1 MITPVEGTAKI
12 RITLS
17 PELVSFLRGARD
29 LLRRHGLLLTAL
41 GLVLLQ
47 TAWKASVVAEAYFKE
62 DDFEFMARAVES
74 GLSWD
79 YLTRVHYGQFMPGG
93 FLLAWVTGRLAPYDW
108 GLASGAVLALHACAG
123 LAVFR
128 MLRVV
133 FGPRPAVIAPLLV
146 FLVAPVTVPALA
158 WWAAGLNTAPLQI
171 ALPMAVASHVLYLRT
186 GRARH
191 AAAAAWW
198 TLFGLAFFLKAYAIP
213 LTLFALTAVYFG
225 GPRAA
230 LRRHARV
237 WLLYGGTLLAYL
249 ALYLF
254 RSVAADAESGRIPA
268 PDDAIGFVWELLA
281 HTFLPTVLGGP
292 WKWFSGTDWA
302 VTSPPGTLVVL
313 SFVVAAVLFAVT
325 VRYRRHAAAAW
336 ALLLAYLVVADIA
349 PPLYGR
355 VYLMGAFAGADSRYV
370 ADAVPL
376 LALVAALAVLP
387 IVGEAEPYR
396 RPPPSR
402 EVVYGLGG
410 LVVGG
415 FTVASLAST
424 AVFAG
429 HLGNER
435 RHSYLREAGR
445 ALAAA
450 PADAVVYDRAAPVDV
465 LPPSYR
471 SYALT
476 SRLLGPLAT
485 PGRRVQMYR
494 PPASPVG
501 LVFDDAGRLVPVEV
515 KGEKTV
521 PTTPDGCW
529 PASGAAV
536 EVPLRRPV
544 AAGSPPGSPAG
555 TLVRL
560 GYASRVPVRVTL
572 WIGDRSTALGL
583 REGFG
588 KVFFLAPPGVDRVL
602 VTDVPAGSG
611 FCTGDVTVGEAVPA
625 P

>member
-17 PELVSFLRGARD
+17 PELVSFLGGTRD

-47 TAWKASVVAEAYFKE
+47 TAWKASVVAEAFFKE
-62 DDFEFMARAVES
+62 DDFEFMARAAES
-74 GLSWD
+74 GLTWD
-79 YLTRVHYGQFMPGG
+79 YLTRVHHGQFMPGG
-93 FLLAWVTGRLAPYDW
+93 FLLTWVTARLAPYGW
-108 GLASGAVLALHACAG
+108 GPASGTVLALHACAG

-133 FGPRPAVIAPLLV
+133 FGPRRAVLVPLLV

-171 ALPMAVASHVLYLRT
+171 ALPMAVASHVLYLRS
-186 GRARH
+186 GRAVH
-191 AAAAAWW
+191 VAAAAGW
-198 TLFGLAFFLKAYAIP
+198 TLFGLAFFLKAFAIP
-213 LTLFALTAVYFG
+213 LVLLALTAVYFG

-249 ALYLF
+249 TLYLV
-254 RSVAADAESGRIPA
+254 RAAAGDTEGGGVPEA
-268 PDDAIGFVWELLA
+268 DDAVGFVWELVA
-281 HTFLPTVLGGP
+281 RTFLPTVLGGP
-292 WKWFSGTDWA
+292 WKWFSGGDWA
-302 VTSPPGTLVVL
+302 VTSPPGLLVAL
-313 SFVVAAVLFAVT
+313 SFVAVAAMFAGT
-325 VRYRRHAAAAW
+325 VRYRRHAAAVW
-336 ALLLAYLVVADIA
+336 GILLAYVVVADIV

-355 VYLMGAFAGADSRYV
+355 VSLVGSFAGSDSRYV

-387 IVGEAEPYR
+387 IAGEAAPYR
-396 RPPPSR
+396 RALPSR
-402 EVVYGLGG
+402 EAVYGLGG
-410 LVVGG
+410 LLVGG

-424 AVFAG
+424 AVFGG
-429 HLGNER
+429 HLGSAR
-435 RHSYLREAGR
+435 RHSYLATAER
-445 ALAAA
+445 ALVAA
-450 PADAVVYDRAAPVDV
+450 PADAVVYDRTAPADV
-465 LPPSYR
+465 LAPSYGP
-471 SYALT
+471 YALT
-476 SRLLGPLAT
+476 SRVLGPLA
-485 PGRRVQMYR
+485 PPELRKRMYR

-501 LVFDDAGRLVPVEV
+501 FVFDDAGRLVPAEV
-515 KGEKTV
+515 KGERTV
-521 PTTPDGCW
+521 PTALDGCW

-536 EVPLRRPV
+536 EVPIRRPAT
-544 AAGSPPGSPAG
+544 AAGPAG

-560 GYASRVPVRVTL
+560 GYASRVAVRVTL
-572 WIGDRSTALGL
+572 WIGDRSTRLLL

-588 KVFFLAPPGVDRVL
+588 KVFFLVPPGVDRVL

-611 FCTGDVTVGEAVPA
+611 FCTGDVTVGEAVPT

>member
-17 PELVSFLRGARD
+17 PELVSFLGGARD
-29 LLRRHGLLLTAL
+29 RLRRHGLLITAVL
-41 GLVLLQ
+41 LVLAQ
-47 TAWKASVVAEAYFKE
+47 TAWKASIVQHAFFKE
-62 DDFEFMARAVES
+62 DDFEFMARALES
-74 GLSWD
+74 GLSWE

-93 FLLAWVTGRLAPYDW
+93 FLLAWVTGRVAPYDW
-108 GLASGAVLALHACAG
+108 GLAAGIVLALHACAG

-133 FGPRPAVIAPLLV
+133 FGRRPIILVPLLV

-158 WWAAGLNTAPLQI
+158 WWAAGLNTVPLQI
-171 ALPMAVASHVLYLRT
+171 ALPMAVASHVLYLRS
-186 GRARH
+186 GRAVH
-191 AAAAAWW
+191 AVAAAWW
-198 TLFGLAFFLKAYAIP
+198 TLFGLAFFLKAFAIP
-213 LTLFALTAVYFG
+213 FTLFALTAVYFG
-225 GPRAA
+225 GTRAA

-237 WLLYGGTLLAYL
+237 WILYGGTLLVYL
-249 ALYLF
+249 VLYLYRTVTSDTDGGRF
-254 RSVAADAESGRIPA
+254 PGLGDAV
-268 PDDAIGFVWELLA
+268 GFVWELMA
-281 HTFLPTVLGGP
+281 RTFLPTVLGGP

-302 VTSPPGTLVVL
+302 VTSPPGLLVAL
-313 SFVVAAVLFAVT
+313 SWSVAVALFVVT

-336 ALLLAYLVVADIA
+336 AILLAYIVVADIA

-355 VYLMGAFAGADSRYV
+355 VYLIGSFAGADSRYV

-387 IVGEAEPYR
+387 VAGEAAPYR
-396 RPPPSR
+396 RALPSR

-415 FTVASLAST
+415 FTVASLASA
-424 AVFAG
+424 AVFGG

-435 RHSYLREAGR
+435 RVSYLRNAER

-450 PADAVVYDRAAPVDV
+450 PADAVVYDRRVPSDILAD
-465 LPPSYR
+465 SYR
-471 SYALT
+471 SYAFT
-476 SRLLGPLAT
+476 SRLLGPLAS
-485 PGRRVQMYR
+485 PARRAAMYR

-501 LVFDDAGRLVPVEV
+501 LVFDDAGRLAPVEV
-515 KGEKTV
+515 KGDKTV

-529 PASGAAV
+529 PTSGAAV
-536 EVPLRRPV
+536 EVPIRRTSAPV
-544 AAGSPPGSPAG
+544 TG

-560 GYASRVPVRVTL
+560 GYASRVPVKVTL
-572 WIGDRSTALGL
+572 WIGDRSTGLNL

-588 KVFFLAPPGVDRVL
+588 KMFFLVPPGTDRVL
-602 VTDVPAGSG
+602 ITDVPAGSG
-611 FCTGDVTVGEAVPA
+611 FCTGDVTAGEAVPA